1 MNEVGL
7 VIGDRNPHMKYIP
20 FDLAPLNRA
29 RAFADAVGVLLKGG
43 KGKWDE

>member
-29 RAFADAVGVLLKGG
+29 RAFADAVWKDKLR
-43 KGKWDE
+43 EPRR